1 MHFPVIT
8 TLETD
13 MRKLGNIYYTVTHQV
28 DRALNLFESDTWR
41 PIFLSLFVY
50 KTLMET
56 ASAGRTVMQ
65 FTYVFVIDS
74 FKIDKSLIEANGG

>member
-1 MHFPVIT
+1 
-8 TLETD
+8 
-13 MRKLGNIYYTVTHQV
+13 
-28 DRALNLFESDTWR
+28 
-41 PIFLSLFVY
+41 
-50 KTLMET
+50 MET